1 MLRCMFTRHADRQ
14 QNDAYFTHEDVTA
27 DIAKE
32 CIVPALFDMRE
43 RQRPGTFSE
52 EGACWQ
58 LVRRNPERYIPSALR
73 CTEYLPGE
81 TRDEYEARRQ
91 YCQHLYTLMHAGAIH
106 AIDDFITYNLDIERF
121 AQDVAR
127 YIGEAEDLYVFYGQ
141 LRQLKVLDPTCGSG
155 AFLFAALR
163 VLVPLYEACLERFAQ
178 NDVSS
183 VGTAFM
189 PSSDS
194 SPSVTAHPAYQHDGT
209 VHGDESPDAINRVPT
224 GFGASFPN
232 AVFPKP
238 SAQDE
243 APFGASF

>member
-27 DIAKE
+27 DIAKQ
-32 CIVPALFDMRE
+32 CILPALFDRVE

-163 VLVPLYEACLERFAQ
+163 VLVPLYEACLERLAQNGGFPERFAQ
-178 NDVSS
+178 NATFPERSVQNGGFP

-194 SPSVTAHPAYQHDGT
+194 SPHTTSHPGHQHD
-209 VHGDESPDAINRVPT
+209 E
-224 GFGASFPN
+224 
-232 AVFPKP
+232 
-238 SAQDE
+238 
-243 APFGASF
+243 